1 MELHLKGIKVSP
13 TFKIV
18 FSGQLHQD
26 ADITFAQEQLSQ
38 LLKIPHDIVIQLFDG
53 KSYALKKDLTSI
65 DAVKTESSLKKFGL
79 ITKVEPQRTAPVIQS
94 QNSQLVCP
102 EHIQNDD
109 KEVPLKANDKSSA
122 LQSIKAQLNTVFEQT
137 NTKTKLLNNTL
148 KSALYLCY
156 LALFIVTLFGLSTS
170 YTVIKSTLSTSD
182 ESAQSKLSYQ
192 QYKLYINKQ
201 NNTKHQPQMAIT
213 EQGTKTGSSENNQ
226 YFSKFVAHINS
237 YAKTLGQANVNAM
250 GGAKLQQHLQ
260 EIDDLGPKNE
270 FWKQIILLAKNLN
283 NDSHKMSAL
292 QSDDSAKI
300 QWINAVDWISQSYI
314 RQHQSTDKPNTK
326 SEPPA
331 QGNPILSLTLLI
343 SLLSLLSI
351 FVIAI
356 KMKLRAI
363 KNS

>member
-1 MELHLKGIKVSP
+1 VSP

-18 FSGQLHQD
+18 FNGQLHQD
-26 ADITFAQEQLSQ
+26 TDITFAQEQLSQ

-65 DAVKTESSLKKFGL
+65 DAVKTESSLKKLGL

-102 EHIQNDD
+102 EHIQNND
-109 KEVPLKANDKSSA
+109 KKVPVQTNDKSSA
-122 LQSIKAQLNTVFEQT
+122 IQSIKAQLNTVFEQT

-148 KSALYLCY
+148 KCALYLCY
-156 LALFIVTLFGLSTS
+156 LALLIVTLFGLSTS
-170 YTVIKSTLSTSD
+170 YTVIKSTFTSD
-182 ESAQSKLSYQ
+182 ELVQSKLSYQ
-192 QYKLYINKQ
+192 QYKLYINEQ
-201 NNTKHQPQMAIT
+201 NSTKHHPKMAIA
-213 EQGTKTGSSENNQ
+213 EQGTKTGSTENNE
-226 YFSKFVAHINS
+226 YFSKFTAHINS

-270 FWKQIILLAKNLN
+270 FWEQIILLAKNLN

-331 QGNPILSLTLLI
+331 QDNPILSLTLLI

>member
-1 MELHLKGIKVSP
+1 MSA
-13 TFKIV
+13 TFKII
-18 FSGQLHQD
+18 FNGQLHQD
-26 ADITFAQEQLSQ
+26 ADITSVQEQLAQ
-38 LLKIPHDIVIQLFDG
+38 FLKIPHDIVIQLFDG

-65 DAVKTESSLKKFGL
+65 DAVKTESSLKKLGL
-79 ITKVEPQRTAPVIQS
+79 ITKVEPERTAPVIQS

-102 EHIQNDD
+102 KHIQN
-109 KEVPLKANDKSSA
+109 NDKKVPVKTNDENSA
-122 LQSIKAQLNTVFEQT
+122 VQSKKAQLNTVFEQT
-137 NTKTKLLNNTL
+137 NVKTRLLSNTL

-170 YTVIKSTLSTSD
+170 YTVIKSTFTSD
-182 ESAQSKLSYQ
+182 ESVQSKLSYQ
-192 QYKLYINKQ
+192 QYKLFLNEQ
-201 NNTKHQPQMAIT
+201 NSTKHQPQIAIA
-213 EQGTKTGSSENNQ
+213 EQGTKTDSTENNE
-226 YFSKFVAHINS
+226 YFSKFSAHINR
-237 YAKTLGQANVNAM
+237 YAKTLGQVNINAM
-250 GGAKLQQHLQ
+250 GGDKLQQHLQ

-270 FWKQIILLAKNLN
+270 FWKQLILLAKNLD

-300 QWINAVDWISQSYI
+300 HWINAVDWISQSYI

-331 QGNPILSLTLLI
+331 KGNPILSLTLLI